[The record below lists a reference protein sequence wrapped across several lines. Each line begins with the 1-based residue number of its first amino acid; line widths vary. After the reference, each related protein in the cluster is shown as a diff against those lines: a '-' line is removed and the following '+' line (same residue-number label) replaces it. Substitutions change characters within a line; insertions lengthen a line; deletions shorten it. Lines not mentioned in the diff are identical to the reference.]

1 MKILRRSLLEFVF
14 RFLPFFFPSFKNTRL
29 SYGNTGITMLLC
41 HRDVFPVIYTV
52 FSLFYFLGFS
62 LPVHVVGDGT
72 LSRADKRRLSRHFD
86 ILFSDSAHFERKI
99 KDMLKPYKT
108 VSKYRFSPDTFILK
122 KKLLNANLLHPF
134 DSFILLDA
142 DFLFAKHPVEIVRW
156 LTAKNKR
163 FFYGTHHW
171 RTGSAEEDPEV
182 IVRRLLYARFPSS
195 LDRYYSG
202 GLMGIPGKRF
212 INLPYL

>member
-1 MKILRRSLLEFVF
+1 
-14 RFLPFFFPSFKNTRL
+14 
-29 SYGNTGITMLLC
+29 
-41 HRDVFPVIYTV
+41 
-52 FSLFYFLGFS
+52 
-62 LPVHVVGDGT
+62 
-72 LSRADKRRLSRHFD
+72 
-86 ILFSDSAHFERKI
+86 
-99 KDMLKPYKT
+99 MLKPYKT

-122 KKLLNANLLHPF
+122 KKLLDANLLHPF

-171 RTGSAEEDPEV
+171 RTGSAEEDPEI

-212 INLPYL
+212 INLPYLEKIISFFYTVGMENRWLAESHIYPLLFGKGKVQLLPREKYINIWLKEQYHEPEIRSATSVHYAGENKSRFKLDAVKLALTTRFFRS